1 MLLGKPLAAEGT
13 NPPLTRKRRLLGR
26 CQKRGCEP
34 IGTISSHVVLCL
46 AHRLSAISLRISAH
60 ADSRIRRVYEQ
71 REDVEGGNY
80 AARIIAK
87 WARNEATDEELA
99 KVRLARLP
107 KNAPSDFG
115 QTALANIKRVFA
127 PQAPVP
133 GDFK

>member
-1 MLLGKPLAAEGT
+1 
-13 NPPLTRKRRLLGR
+13 
-26 CQKRGCEP
+26 
-34 IGTISSHVVLCL
+34 
-46 AHRLSAISLRISAH
+46 
-60 ADSRIRRVYEQ
+60 
-71 REDVEGGNY
+71 VEGGNY

-99 KVRLARLP
+99 KVHLARLP
-107 KNAPSDFG
+107 KSAPSDFG